1 MKNLSLSFQPWLSNR
16 RNDLLFI
23 LAPLFLPIFFLLL
36 FPSYFRSTSEV
47 TTFWWVVL
55 VLSIDVA
62 HVYSTL
68 FRFYWEKETFEK
80 NKTRLIWIPIMSLIA
95 SVILHFI
102 GAMAFWRTLA
112 YLAVFHFVRQQY
124 GFLRLYT
131 RKELKTKFRVT
142 VDNLVIYNAT
152 LYPMLYWHFYRSK
165 DLHWFVEGDLISL
178 PSQLGFICTWT
189 YWVIIVIYVF
199 TEIYHIR
206 RTNKFNIPKNLLI
219 VGTYLS
225 WHLGIITFKGDLIF
239 TMLNVIAHGVP
250 YMALVYFRSSKSKI
264 NTVWKSALL
273 FIGTIIT
280 LSYFEEGLWDSLI
293 WRDHE
298 ELFSIFN
305 SLPQVSNHWMLSVL
319 VPLLALPQI
328 THYILDGFIWR
339 ISEPKELN
347 YK

>member
-1 MKNLSLSFQPWLSNR
+1 
-16 RNDLLFI
+16 
-23 LAPLFLPIFFLLL
+23 
-36 FPSYFRSTSEV
+36 
-47 TTFWWVVL
+47 
-55 VLSIDVA
+55 
-62 HVYSTL
+62 
-68 FRFYWEKETFEK
+68 
-80 NKTRLIWIPIMSLIA
+80 MSLIA